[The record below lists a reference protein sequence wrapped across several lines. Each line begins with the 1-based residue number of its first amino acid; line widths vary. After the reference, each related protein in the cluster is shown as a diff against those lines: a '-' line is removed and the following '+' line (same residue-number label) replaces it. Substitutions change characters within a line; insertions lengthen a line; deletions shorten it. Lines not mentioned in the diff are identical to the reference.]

1 MYNLDKEA
9 LICDL
14 AETYHIYD
22 FESLPLR
29 KIAIFAKGLRENSRI
44 RMKLSQS
51 KFNVKESLLAGIL
64 DRLTLILYSKTKD
77 AEKGRNYPKLLLDE
91 VDNKED
97 LQGFMSSE
105 DFEKMRRRIIEGGAK
120 WQRN

>member
-1 MYNLDKEA
+1 MYHLDKET

-22 FESLPLR
+22 FECLPLN
-29 KIAIFAKGLRENSRI
+29 KIAILAKGLRENSRI

-77 AEKGRNYPKLLLDE
+77 AEKGKNYPKLLLDE
-91 VDNKED
+91 VEKKED

-105 DFEKMRRRIIEGGAK
+105 DFEKMKRRIIEGGV
-120 WQRN
+120 N

>member
-1 MYNLDKEA
+1 MYDLDRDA
-9 LICDL
+9 LLCDL

-22 FESLPLR
+22 FRALPLT
-29 KIAIFAKGLRENSRI
+29 KIAIFAKGLREESRI
-44 RMKLSQS
+44 RMQMSKS

-91 VDNKED
+91 SEKKEE
-97 LQGFMSSE
+97 LEGFISSE
-105 DFEKMRRRIIEGGAK
+105 DFERTRRQIIEGGV
-120 WQRN
+120 N

>member
-1 MYNLDKEA
+1 MYELDREA

-14 AETYHIYD
+14 AETYGIYE
-22 FESLPLR
+22 FEELPII
-29 KIAIFAKGLRENSRI
+29 KIAIFAKGLREDSRI
-44 RMKLSQS
+44 KMKMSQS

-77 AEKGRNYPKLLLDE
+77 AEKGKNYPKLLLHE
-91 VDNKED
+91 TEKKEE

-105 DFEKMRRRIIEGGAK
+105 DFEKIRRRIIEGGV
-120 WQRN
+120 N

>member
-1 MYNLDKEA
+1 MYDLDKEA

-14 AETYHIYD
+14 AETYNIYE
-22 FESLPLR
+22 FEKFPLR

-44 RMKLSQS
+44 RMKMLQS

-77 AEKGRNYPKLLLDE
+77 AEKGKNYPKLLLDE
-91 VDNKED
+91 AEKKEE

-105 DFEKMRRRIIEGGAK
+105 DFEKMREKIIKGGV
-120 WQRN
+120 N